1 MITSYSSMEISKKTL
16 DVKGRHLR
24 RARRVRRILFEV
36 RNYFKQAKIPKNLN
50 TSTSYIVYK
59 YAH

>member
-1 MITSYSSMEISKKTL
+1 MEISKKTL